1 MKTMKKALVLAVC
14 AMMLVA
20 GSVAGTMAYLTSTKT
35 VNNTFTIGK
44 VAIELDEAWV
54 NTDGEP
60 LDAGGTVVAVENA
73 KRVTENT
80 YKLMPG
86 KTYTKDPTIKVA
98 ANSEDCYLFVKVVNG
113 IANYETKESSET
125 ILSQMTELGWKL
137 VARESDVYYYYGF
150 SSTNGVVNAGTTVK
164 VFNDFTID
172 EKADSVQYWNDI
184 TKENAFIN
192 VTAYAIQVDGFD
204 NTEKSYEENIAD
216 AWNALDDQLKNN

>member
-1 MKTMKKALVLAVC
+1 MRKSTKVLALLGC
-14 AMMLVA
+14 AVILVV

-44 VAIELDEAWV
+44 VAIELDEARV

-113 IANYETKESSET
+113 IANYETKDPSET
-125 ILSQMTELGWKL
+125 ILSQMTELGWMP
-137 VARESDVYYYYGF
+137 VTGESDVFYYYG
-150 SSTNGVVNAGTTVK
+150 SLSTSGVVEQDTKVT

-184 TKENAFIN
+184 TTENAFIN

-204 NTEKSYEENIAD
+204 NTEKTDEENIAD
-216 AWNALDDQLKNN
+216 AWNALDDQLNNN

>member
-1 MKTMKKALVLAVC
+1 MKKRTKVLLLLLSAVLLV
-14 AMMLVA
+14 VA
-20 GSVAGTMAYLTSTKT
+20 SVMGTMAYLTSTKT

-54 NTDGEP
+54 NEDGEP

-98 ANSEDCYLFVKVVNG
+98 DDSEDCYLFVKVVNG
-113 IANYETKESSET
+113 IANYETKELNET
-125 ILSQMTELGWKL
+125 ILSQMAVLGWNL
-137 VARESDVYYYYGF
+137 VDGESDVYYYYG
-150 SSTNGVVNAGTTVK
+150 SSSLNGVVNAGTTVK
-164 VFNDFTID
+164 VFDDFTID

-204 NTEKSYEENIAD
+204 NTENPVKKNIVD
-216 AWNALDDQLKNN
+216 AWKALDDQLKNN